1 VFRDGATFIRRQGE
15 ADVKLE
21 RPVQAGINELKRLY
35 QVENATADMVEYK
48 DVYFSLNEGDY
59 KRPLVE

>member
-1 VFRDGATFIRRQGE
+1 MG
-15 ADVKLE
+15 
-21 RPVQAGINELKRLY
+21 ELKRLY
-35 QVENATADMVEYK
+35 QEENATANVVEYG